1 VSGLPVV
8 ALPAVAQAVGEQG
21 PVRSNAEPAS
31 PGSPH
36 RPALAPLAPGSR
48 ESGIFIL
55 SHYRANAV
63 VPSMRRLVVL
73 VGGLLVLSAP
83 APKAQGDFLLE
94 RFQAYLQSLAT
105 QAGIPGLSAV
115 IVEDRRVIWDWGFG
129 YQDVERR
136 IAATPVTPYQIGGLT
151 QVFTAT
157 ALLYCVEA
165 GTLRLDDLMSRFTGA
180 IPEATATV
188 AHVLSHTSRD
198 VPGARYQFD
207 LDRFAALGPVVQ
219 SCLGSDTRVVL
230 ARGVM
235 DRLAMINSVPGDD
248 LDALALLSRSV
259 FNGTTLARY
268 EDVLERMARPYHVDS
283 GGSPRLSEY
292 DDGTATAST
301 GLISTVRDLARLD
314 VAFERDTLIHSE
326 SLDLAWSN
334 PVGADGRSQPHGLGW
349 FVQSYSGRKI
359 VWQFGE
365 RGDGY
370 SALYLKIPDRELT
383 LILLAN
389 SDGLSAPF
397 RLAAGDVTKSLFARL
412 FLSLFG

>member
-1 VSGLPVV
+1 MRRFG
-8 ALPAVAQAVGEQG
+8 ALIGVLL
-21 PVRSNAEPAS
+21 
-31 PGSPH
+31 
-36 RPALAPLAPGSR
+36 ALA
-48 ESGIFIL
+48 
-55 SHYRANAV
+55 
-63 VPSMRRLVVL
+63 VP
-73 VGGLLVLSAP
+73 A
-83 APKAQGDFLLE
+83 AEAQGDFLLE
-94 RFQAYLQSLAT
+94 RFEAYLQSLIT
-105 QAGIPGLSAV
+105 QAGIPGVSGVL
-115 IVEDRRVIWDWGFG
+115 VEDRRVIWEQGFG

-136 IAATPVTPYQIGGLT
+136 IAATPNTPYQIGGLT

-165 GTLRLDDLMSRFTGA
+165 GTLRLDDPMSRFTSA

-198 VPGARYQFD
+198 VPGARFQFD
-207 LDRFAALGPVVQ
+207 LNRYSALGPVVQ

-235 DRLAMINSVPGDD
+235 DRLAMISSVPGDD

-268 EDVLERMARPYHVDS
+268 ENVLERMARPYRVDA
-283 GGSPRLSEY
+283 GNPHLSEY

-314 VAFERDTLIHSE
+314 AAFDRDTLVRSE
-326 SLDLAWSN
+326 SFELAWTN
-334 PVGADGRSQPHGLGW
+334 PTGADGRSLPHGLGW
-349 FVQSYSGRKI
+349 FVQSYNGRRI

-397 RLAAGDVTKSLFARL
+397 RLSTGDVTKSLFARL